1 MVDAYKGRLLVRKQA
16 HKTVEWVYI
25 REVKREKS
33 TEREE
38 VRVIFTDERKREW
51 EQTVDLLFR

>member
-1 MVDAYKGRLLVRKQA
+1 MRGTDRQ
-16 HKTVEWVYI
+16 
-25 REVKREKS
+25 
-33 TEREE
+33 E